1 MTKRESQLL
10 AQNYIQKRFAVCT
23 SKTTDFVAQF
33 YLLTHHYP
41 DSMLFFLLFN
51 SGCVRMKTFH
61 LKSSCIQSYCIS
73 TLQHQLFR
81 HWVIMSDTL
90 FLTLFLMYATTQKP
104 ISQLEQTTQ
113 QLRERQQQKKP
124 EPIDEEPVSG
134 YKTLGEASN
143 KQTFQPLKIWR
154 AFKYQSAHSSHRFS
168 PSDKIHRHSHN
179 LSKNIDRKQH
189 RYKRF
194 IERNIQNLHFIS
206 TQEVG
211 GK

>member
-10 AQNYIQKRFAVCT
+10 AQNYIQERFAVCT
-23 SKTTDFVAQF
+23 SKTTNFVAQL
-33 YLLTHHYP
+33 YLLTRHYP
-41 DSMLFFLLFN
+41 DSMLFFFVVQFRMCANENFSLQIVVHPKLLHLHPIAPAASTLGDHVGYTFSYSLFN
-51 SGCVRMKTFH
+51 VCNNTKTNFVARANNAAAPR
-61 LKSSCIQSYCIS
+61 
-73 TLQHQLFR
+73 T
-81 HWVIMSDTL
+81 
-90 FLTLFLMYATTQKP
+90 ATT
-104 ISQLEQTTQ
+104 
-113 QLRERQQQKKP
+113 KP

-168 PSDKIHRHSHN
+168 ASDKIHRHSHN

-194 IERNIQNLHFIS
+194 IERNIQICIS
-206 TQEVG
+206 FLRKKQ